1 MFNINIV
8 VVVIFGNILSC
19 RLRHVRNIYPRST
32 CKEITFQI
40 ERHRTELSAVQCV
53 EETFQFCLSPTK
65 KELFSSKLKREMKK
79 VLFVRILFCLDHIVL
94 MLLDLINCNHKDI

>member
-19 RLRHVRNIYPRST
+19 RLRHVRNIYPGST

-40 ERHRTELSAVQCV
+40 ERHRRDLSAVQYV
-53 EETFQFCLSPTK
+53 GK
-65 KELFSSKLKREMKK
+65 KFKL
-79 VLFVRILFCLDHIVL
+79 VRCRR
-94 MLLDLINCNHKDI
+94 

>member
-19 RLRHVRNIYPRST
+19 RLRHVGNIYPGST

-40 ERHRTELSAVQCV
+40 ERHRTDLSAVQCV
-53 EETFQFCLSPTK
+53 GK
-65 KELFSSKLKREMKK
+65 KFK
-79 VLFVRILFCLDHIVL
+79 VARCRR
-94 MLLDLINCNHKDI
+94 

>member
-19 RLRHVRNIYPRST
+19 RLRHVRNIYPGST

-40 ERHRTELSAVQCV
+40 ERHRTDLSAVQCV
-53 EETFQFCLSPTK
+53 GK
-65 KELFSSKLKREMKK
+65 KFK
-79 VLFVRILFCLDHIVL
+79 VSRCRR
-94 MLLDLINCNHKDI
+94 

>member
-19 RLRHVRNIYPRST
+19 RLRHVGNIYPGST

-40 ERHRTELSAVQCV
+40 ERHRTDLSAVQCV
-53 EETFQFCLSPTK
+53 GKNF
-65 KELFSSKLKREMKK
+65 K
-79 VLFVRILFCLDHIVL
+79 VSRYRR
-94 MLLDLINCNHKDI
+94 

>member
-8 VVVIFGNILSC
+8 VVVIFDNILSC
-19 RLRHVRNIYPRST
+19 RLRHVRNIYPGST

-53 EETFQFCLSPTK
+53 EQTLPFSFAPTK
-65 KELFSSKLKREMKK
+65 VLFTSKLKREMKK
-79 VLFVRILFCLDHIVL
+79 VLLVRILFCLDHIVL
-94 MLLDLINCNHKDI
+94 MLLYLINGNHKDI